1 MTEKDHRIPNKPMS
15 PCGPSRHFAATQDV
29 CRFRNEADMS
39 RLVRPGQSVE
49 NDPHRK
55 WSVHRSSRDIVDAQ
69 CGGSDQAR
77 LILAKIS
84 TASRS

>member
-29 CRFRNEADMS
+29 CRFRSEADMS

-49 NDPHRK
+49 NDPKATFAGRFRRA
-55 WSVHRSSRDIVDAQ
+55 SLSRYDALSSA
-69 CGGSDQAR
+69 
-77 LILAKIS
+77 
-84 TASRS
+84 